1 MANVNIRI
9 DQDIKKKAE
18 AIFKGLGITPT
29 TAITMFYI
37 QTIRNN
43 GIPFVLK
50 LETPNAETLE
60 AIKEVEE
67 MEQDPSKRG
76 RIFNNVDE
84 LMEDL
89 NNGLLRSKNKKIWK
103 GLWKMY

>member
-9 DQDIKKKAE
+9 DQEIKKKAE
-18 AIFKGLGITPT
+18 AIFKGLGLTPT
-29 TAITMFYI
+29 SAITMFYI

-50 LETPNAETLE
+50 LETPNKETLE
-60 AIKEVEE
+60 AIQEVEE
-67 MEQDPSKRG
+67 MEKDHSKRS
-76 RIFNNVDE
+76 RIFNDVDE

-89 NNGLLRSKNKKIWK
+89 NDEIQHHPNK
-103 GLWKMY
+103 

>member
-9 DQDIKKKAE
+9 DQNIKKKAE

-43 GIPFVLK
+43 GIPFALK
-50 LETPNAETLE
+50 LETPNQETLE

-67 MEQDPSKRG
+67 MEKDPSKRN
-76 RIFNNVDE
+76 RIFNSVDE

-89 NNGLLRSKNKKIWK
+89 KNDIPHRRNK
-103 GLWKMY
+103 

>member
-1 MANVNIRI
+1 MASVNIRI
-9 DQDIKKKAE
+9 DPEIKKKAE

-50 LETPNAETLE
+50 LETPNKETLE
-60 AIKEVEE
+60 AIKEAEE
-67 MEQDPSKRG
+67 MEKNHSKRS
-76 RIFNNVDE
+76 RIFKSVDE
-84 LMEDL
+84 LNEDL
-89 NNGLLRSKNKKIWK
+89 DNDVKHHKK
-103 GLWKMY
+103 

>member
-9 DQDIKKKAE
+9 DPETKKKAE
-18 AIFKGLGITPT
+18 SIFRSLGLTPT

-50 LETPNAETLE
+50 LETPNKKTLA

-67 MEQDPSKRG
+67 MEKDPSRS
-76 RIFNNVDE
+76 RIFNSVDE

-89 NNGLLRSKNKKIWK
+89 DDDL
-103 GLWKMY
+103 

>member
-9 DQDIKKKAE
+9 DPETKKKAE
-18 AIFKGLGITPT
+18 SIFKSLGLNPT

-50 LETPNAETLE
+50 LEAPNKETLA

-67 MEQDPSKRG
+67 MEKDPSRS
-76 RIFNNVDE
+76 RIFNSVDE

-89 NNGLLRSKNKKIWK
+89 DDDL
-103 GLWKMY
+103 

>member
-9 DQDIKKKAE
+9 DPEIKKKAE
-18 AIFKGLGITPT
+18 SIFKSLGLNPT

-50 LETPNAETLE
+50 LETPNKKTLA

-67 MEQDPSKRG
+67 MEKDPSRS
-76 RIFNNVDE
+76 RIFNSVDE

-89 NNGLLRSKNKKIWK
+89 DNDL
-103 GLWKMY
+103 

>member
-9 DQDIKKKAE
+9 NPETKKKAE
-18 AIFKGLGITPT
+18 SIFKSLGLTPT

-50 LETPNAETLE
+50 LETPNKKTLA

-67 MEQDPSKRG
+67 MEKDPSRS
-76 RIFNNVDE
+76 RILNSVDE

-89 NNGLLRSKNKKIWK
+89 DDDL
-103 GLWKMY
+103 

>member
-9 DQDIKKKAE
+9 DPETKKKAE
-18 AIFKGLGITPT
+18 SIFKSLGLNPT

-50 LETPNAETLE
+50 LETPNKKTLA

-67 MEQDPSKRG
+67 MEKDPSRS
-76 RIFNNVDE
+76 RILNSVDE

-89 NNGLLRSKNKKIWK
+89 DDDL
-103 GLWKMY
+103 

>member
-9 DQDIKKKAE
+9 DQEIKKKAE
-18 AIFKGLGITPT
+18 SVFKGLGLTPT

-37 QTIRNN
+37 QTIRQN

-50 LETPNAETLE
+50 LETPNKETLK

-67 MEQDPSKRG
+67 MEKDPSKSQ
-76 RIFNNVDE
+76 IFNSVDE

-89 NNGLLRSKNKKIWK
+89 DNDLQRRTNK
-103 GLWKMY
+103 

>member
-9 DQDIKKKAE
+9 DQEIKKKAE
-18 AIFKGLGITPT
+18 AIFKGLGLTPT
-29 TAITMFYI
+29 SAITMFYI

-50 LETPNAETLE
+50 LETPNKETLE
-60 AIKEVEE
+60 AIQEVEE
-67 MEQDPSKRG
+67 MEKDHSKRN
-76 RIFNNVDE
+76 RIFNDVDE

-89 NNGLLRSKNKKIWK
+89 NNEIQSHRNK
-103 GLWKMY
+103 

>member
-18 AIFKGLGITPT
+18 TIFKGLGLTPT

-50 LETPNAETLE
+50 LETPNEETLE

-67 MEQDPSKRG
+67 MEKDPSKT
-76 RIFNNVDE
+76 RIFSSVDE

-89 NNGLLRSKNKKIWK
+89 NNDLQHRSNK
-103 GLWKMY
+103 

>member
-1 MANVNIRI
+1 MANINIRI
-9 DQDIKKKAE
+9 DQNIKKNAE
-18 AIFKGLGITPT
+18 TIFKSLGLTPT

-43 GIPFVLK
+43 GIPFALK
-50 LETPNAETLE
+50 LETPNKETLE

-67 MEQDPSKRG
+67 MEKDPSKRT
-76 RIFNNVDE
+76 RIFNSVDE

-89 NNGLLRSKNKKIWK
+89 NNDLQHHSNK
-103 GLWKMY
+103 

>member
-43 GIPFVLK
+43 GIPFALK
-50 LETPNAETLE
+50 LETPNQETLE
-60 AIKEVEE
+60 AIKVVEE
-67 MEQDPSKRG
+67 MEKDPSKHN
-76 RIFNNVDE
+76 RIFNSVDE

-89 NNGLLRSKNKKIWK
+89 KNDIPHRRNK
-103 GLWKMY
+103 

>member
-9 DQDIKKKAE
+9 DQEIKKKAE
-18 AIFKGLGITPT
+18 TIFKGLGLTPT
-29 TAITMFYI
+29 SAITMFYI

-50 LETPNAETLE
+50 LETPNKETLE
-60 AIKEVEE
+60 AIQEVEE
-67 MEQDPSKRG
+67 MEKDHSKRN
-76 RIFNNVDE
+76 RIFNDVDE

-89 NNGLLRSKNKKIWK
+89 NDEIQHHPNK
-103 GLWKMY
+103 

>member
-9 DQDIKKKAE
+9 DPEIKKKAE
-18 AIFKGLGITPT
+18 SIFKSLGLTPT

-50 LETPNAETLE
+50 LETPNKKTLA

-67 MEQDPSKRG
+67 MEKDPSRS
-76 RIFNNVDE
+76 RIFNSVDE

-89 NNGLLRSKNKKIWK
+89 DDDW
-103 GLWKMY
+103 

>member
-9 DQDIKKKAE
+9 DSDIKQKAE
-18 AIFKGLGITPT
+18 DVFRSLGLTPT

-37 QTIRNN
+37 QTIRHQ

-50 LETPNAETLE
+50 LETPNKDTLK

-67 MEQDPSKRG
+67 MEKDPSKTE
-76 RIFNNVDE
+76 IFDNVDE

-89 NNGLLRSKNKKIWK
+89 LK
-103 GLWKMY
+103 

>member
-9 DQDIKKKAE
+9 DPEIKKKAE
-18 AIFKGLGITPT
+18 SIFKSLGLTPT

-50 LETPNAETLE
+50 LETPNKKTLA

-67 MEQDPSKRG
+67 MEKDPSRS
-76 RIFNNVDE
+76 RIFNSVDE

-89 NNGLLRSKNKKIWK
+89 DDD
-103 GLWKMY
+103 

>member
-9 DQDIKKKAE
+9 DQEIKKKAE
-18 AIFKGLGITPT
+18 AIFKGLGLTPT
-29 TAITMFYI
+29 SAITMFYI

-50 LETPNAETLE
+50 LETPNKETLE
-60 AIKEVEE
+60 AIQEVEE
-67 MEQDPSKRG
+67 MEKDHSKRN
-76 RIFNNVDE
+76 RIFNDVDE

-89 NNGLLRSKNKKIWK
+89 NDEIQHHPNK
-103 GLWKMY
+103 

>member
-43 GIPFVLK
+43 GIPFALK
-50 LETPNAETLE
+50 LETPNQETLE

-67 MEQDPSKRG
+67 MEKDPSKRN
-76 RIFNNVDE
+76 RIFNSVDE

-89 NNGLLRSKNKKIWK
+89 KNDIPHRRNK
-103 GLWKMY
+103 

>member
-9 DQDIKKKAE
+9 DSEIKKKAE
-18 AIFKGLGITPT
+18 EIFKALGITPT

-43 GIPFVLK
+43 GIPFALK
-50 LETPNAETLE
+50 LEKPNKKTLDAIRE
-60 AIKEVEE
+60 AEE
-67 MEQDPSKRG
+67 MEKDHSKRS
-76 RIFNNVDE
+76 RIFKNVDE

-89 NNGLLRSKNKKIWK
+89 DDDAGHHKNKK
-103 GLWKMY
+103 

>member
-9 DQDIKKKAE
+9 NPETKKKAE
-18 AIFKGLGITPT
+18 SIFKSLGLTPT

-50 LETPNAETLE
+50 LETPNKKTLA

-67 MEQDPSKRG
+67 MEKDPSRS
-76 RIFNNVDE
+76 RIFNSVDE

-89 NNGLLRSKNKKIWK
+89 DDD
-103 GLWKMY
+103 

>member
-18 AIFKGLGITPT
+18 TIFKGLGITPT

-43 GIPFVLK
+43 GIPFALK
-50 LETPNAETLE
+50 LETPNHETLE

-67 MEQDPSKRG
+67 MEKDPSKRN
-76 RIFNNVDE
+76 RIFNSVDE

-89 NNGLLRSKNKKIWK
+89 KNDIPRRRNK
-103 GLWKMY
+103 

>member
-9 DQDIKKKAE
+9 DQETKNKAE
-18 AIFKGLGITPT
+18 SIFRSLGLTPT

-43 GIPFVLK
+43 GIPFALK
-50 LETPNAETLE
+50 LETPNKKTLA

-67 MEQDPSKRG
+67 MEKDPSRS
-76 RIFNNVDE
+76 RILNSVDE

-89 NNGLLRSKNKKIWK
+89 NDDL
-103 GLWKMY
+103 

>member
-9 DQDIKKKAE
+9 DPETKKKAE
-18 AIFKGLGITPT
+18 SIFRSLGLTPT

-50 LETPNAETLE
+50 LETPNKKTLA

-67 MEQDPSKRG
+67 MEKDPSRS
-76 RIFNNVDE
+76 RIFNSVDE

-89 NNGLLRSKNKKIWK
+89 DDD
-103 GLWKMY
+103 

>member
-9 DQDIKKKAE
+9 DQEIKKKAE
-18 AIFKGLGITPT
+18 TIFKGLGLTPT
-29 TAITMFYI
+29 SAITMFYI

-50 LETPNAETLE
+50 LETPNKETQE
-60 AIKEVEE
+60 AIQEVEE
-67 MEQDPSKRG
+67 MEKDHSKRN
-76 RIFNNVDE
+76 RIFKDVDE

-89 NNGLLRSKNKKIWK
+89 NDEIQHHPNK
-103 GLWKMY
+103 

>member
-18 AIFKGLGITPT
+18 SIFKALGITPT

-50 LETPNAETLE
+50 LEKPNKETLD

-67 MEQDPSKRG
+67 MEKDHSKRS
-76 RIFNNVDE
+76 RIFKSVDE

-89 NNGLLRSKNKKIWK
+89 DNDVQHHKDKKI
-103 GLWKMY
+103 

>member
-9 DQDIKKKAE
+9 DQEIKKQAE
-18 AIFKGLGITPT
+18 AIFKGLGLTPT

-50 LETPNAETLE
+50 LETPNRETLE
-60 AIKEVEE
+60 SINEVEQ
-67 MEQDPSKRG
+67 MEKDHSKRT
-76 RIFNNVDE
+76 RIFNSVDE

-89 NNGLLRSKNKKIWK
+89 TNDVQHRSNK
-103 GLWKMY
+103 

>member
-9 DQDIKKKAE
+9 DQEIKKKAE
-18 AIFKGLGITPT
+18 AIFKGLGLTPT
-29 TAITMFYI
+29 SAITMFYI

-50 LETPNAETLE
+50 LETPNKETLE
-60 AIKEVEE
+60 AIQEVEE
-67 MEQDPSKRG
+67 MEKDHSKRS
-76 RIFNNVDE
+76 RIFKDVDE

-89 NNGLLRSKNKKIWK
+89 NDEIQHHPNK
-103 GLWKMY
+103 

>member
-9 DQDIKKKAE
+9 DPEIKKKAE
-18 AIFKGLGITPT
+18 SIFKSLGLTPT

-50 LETPNAETLE
+50 LETPNKKTLA

-67 MEQDPSKRG
+67 MEKDPSRS
-76 RIFNNVDE
+76 RIFNSVDE

-89 NNGLLRSKNKKIWK
+89 DDDL
-103 GLWKMY
+103 

>member
-9 DQDIKKKAE
+9 DQNIKKKAE

-43 GIPFVLK
+43 GIPFALK
-50 LETPNAETLE
+50 LETPNQETLE

-67 MEQDPSKRG
+67 MEKDPSKRN
-76 RIFNNVDE
+76 RIFNSVDE

-89 NNGLLRSKNKKIWK
+89 KNDVPHRRNK
-103 GLWKMY
+103 

>member
-9 DQDIKKKAE
+9 DPETKKKAE
-18 AIFKGLGITPT
+18 SIFKSLGLNPT

-43 GIPFVLK
+43 GIPFALK
-50 LETPNAETLE
+50 LETPNKKTLA

-67 MEQDPSKRG
+67 MEKDPSRS
-76 RIFNNVDE
+76 RILNSVDE

-89 NNGLLRSKNKKIWK
+89 DDDL
-103 GLWKMY
+103 

>member
-9 DQDIKKKAE
+9 DQEIKKKAE
-18 AIFKGLGITPT
+18 AIFKGLGLTPT
-29 TAITMFYI
+29 SAITMFYI

-50 LETPNAETLE
+50 LETPNKETQE
-60 AIKEVEE
+60 AIQEVEE
-67 MEQDPSKRG
+67 MEKDHSKRS
-76 RIFNNVDE
+76 RIFNDVDE

-89 NNGLLRSKNKKIWK
+89 NDEIQHHPNK
-103 GLWKMY
+103 

>member
-1 MANVNIRI
+1 M
-9 DQDIKKKAE
+9 
-18 AIFKGLGITPT
+18 TPT

-50 LETPNAETLE
+50 LETPNEETLE
-60 AIKEVEE
+60 SIKEVEA
-67 MEQDPSKRG
+67 MEKDHSKRT
-76 RIFNNVDE
+76 RIFNSVDE

-89 NNGLLRSKNKKIWK
+89 NDEVQRHSNK
-103 GLWKMY
+103 

>member
-9 DQDIKKKAE
+9 DPETKKKAE
-18 AIFKGLGITPT
+18 SIFKSLGLTPT

-43 GIPFVLK
+43 GIPFALK
-50 LETPNAETLE
+50 LETPNKKTLA

-67 MEQDPSKRG
+67 MEKDPSRS
-76 RIFNNVDE
+76 RILNSVDE

-89 NNGLLRSKNKKIWK
+89 DDD
-103 GLWKMY
+103 

>member
-1 MANVNIRI
+1 MASVNIRI
-9 DQDIKKKAE
+9 DPEIKKKAE

-50 LETPNAETLE
+50 LETPNEETLE
-60 AIKEVEE
+60 AIKEAEE
-67 MEQDPSKRG
+67 MEKDHSKRS
-76 RIFNNVDE
+76 RIFKSVDE
-84 LMEDL
+84 LNEDL
-89 NNGLLRSKNKKIWK
+89 DNDVKHHKK
-103 GLWKMY
+103 

>member
-18 AIFKGLGITPT
+18 AIFKSLGITPT
-29 TAITMFYI
+29 AAITMFYI

-43 GIPFVLK
+43 GIPFALK
-50 LETPNAETLE
+50 LETPNQETLE
-60 AIKEVEE
+60 AIKEAEE
-67 MEQDPSKRG
+67 MEKDPSKRN
-76 RIFNNVDE
+76 RMFNSVDE

-89 NNGLLRSKNKKIWK
+89 KNDIPHRRNK
-103 GLWKMY
+103 